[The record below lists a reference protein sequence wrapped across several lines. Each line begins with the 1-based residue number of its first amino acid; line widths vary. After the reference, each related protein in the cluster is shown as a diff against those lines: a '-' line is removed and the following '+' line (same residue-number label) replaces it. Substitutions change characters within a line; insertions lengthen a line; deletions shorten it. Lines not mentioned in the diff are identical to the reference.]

1 MEWTPQQEDFL
12 RRLHLECH
20 TLAEYNRK
28 QFQVYSRIHQRFT
41 VPILVLSGINSLV
54 AVSMQPF
61 LGQNYISI
69 TNACLSLFCGILG
82 SIQMFMKVDTKIH
95 QYVICSHEFKKLS
108 YRISRELSV
117 EPNVRS
123 NNGKEF
129 VNDAF
134 NEFNSILDKMETK
147 EKRTREYLLLAA
159 GAPGLATGSSEDDA
173 STMSRIV
180 VDDVPAMVGGEVDEI
195 PAPAV

>member
-1 MEWTPQQEDFL
+1 M
-12 RRLHLECH
+12 
-20 TLAEYNRK
+20 AEYNRK

-41 VPILVLSGINSLV
+41 VPILVLSGINSLF
-54 AVSMQPF
+54 AVSTQPF
-61 LGQNYISI
+61 LQQNLISI

-147 EKRTREYLLLAA
+147 EKRTREWLLLAA
-159 GAPGLATGSSEDDA
+159 GAAIGEGSSMASADSAEELSLPMRDGADSMGTED
-173 STMSRIV
+173 
-180 VDDVPAMVGGEVDEI
+180 
-195 PAPAV
+195 

>member
-1 MEWTPQQEDFL
+1 MDWTPQQEEFL

-41 VPILVLSGINSLV
+41 VPILVLSGINSLF
-54 AVSMQPF
+54 AVSTQPF
-61 LGQNYISI
+61 LEQNLISI

-82 SIQMFMKVDTKIH
+82 SIQMFMKVDSKIH
-95 QYVICSHEFKKLS
+95 QFVICAHEFKKLS

-123 NNGKEF
+123 NNAKEF
-129 VNDAF
+129 LNDAF
-134 NEFNSILDKMETK
+134 NEFNNILDKMETK
-147 EKRTREYLLLAA
+147 EKRTREWLMLPETNE
-159 GAPGLATGSSEDDA
+159 GPSDST
-173 STMSRIV
+173 TMSTESMDPCLPV
-180 VDDVPAMVGGEVDEI
+180 MVGDADVAAQSETSQV
-195 PAPAV
+195 